1 MVHFLRTKHPLL
13 NQKGQLTE
21 AGYSTSLILDYDRR
35 NIKANALRIKEWD
48 YYLITD
54 GKTGLALTI
63 ADNSYM
69 GLASISLLDF
79 ENRWEITKSLMRPF
93 PMGKTNFPSSS
104 EYGDLRI
111 SRKNYEL
118 IFENHGNN
126 RLLTFFMDHFR
137 GNETLRGEITLNCPQ
152 TESMVIATPFPQ
164 KPKAFYYNQKINCM
178 PASGSVSL
186 GGDSYHFSQ
195 DFAMGVLDWGRG
207 VWPYK
212 STWFWSSASGRI
224 NGIPFGLNLG
234 YGFGDTSAATENM
247 LFYNGK
253 AHKLD
258 QVVFEIPQKENAP
271 DYQRAW
277 QIRDQAERLQLS
289 FHPLLNRAAK
299 IDFKL
304 LCSDQ
309 QQVFGHFNGNVIL
322 DDGTKLTLKDFFG
335 FVEHVKNKW

>member
-137 GNETLRGEITLNCPQ
+137 GNETLRGEITLNL
-152 TESMVIATPFPQ
+152 
-164 KPKAFYYNQKINCM
+164 
-178 PASGSVSL
+178 SL
-186 GGDSYHFSQ
+186 IH
-195 DFAMGVLDWGRG
+195 
-207 VWPYK
+207 
-212 STWFWSSASGRI
+212 I
-224 NGIPFGLNLG
+224 
-234 YGFGDTSAATENM
+234 
-247 LFYNGK
+247 
-253 AHKLD
+253 
-258 QVVFEIPQKENAP
+258 
-271 DYQRAW
+271 
-277 QIRDQAERLQLS
+277 
-289 FHPLLNRAAK
+289 
-299 IDFKL
+299 
-304 LCSDQ
+304 
-309 QQVFGHFNGNVIL
+309 
-322 DDGTKLTLKDFFG
+322 
-335 FVEHVKNKW
+335 